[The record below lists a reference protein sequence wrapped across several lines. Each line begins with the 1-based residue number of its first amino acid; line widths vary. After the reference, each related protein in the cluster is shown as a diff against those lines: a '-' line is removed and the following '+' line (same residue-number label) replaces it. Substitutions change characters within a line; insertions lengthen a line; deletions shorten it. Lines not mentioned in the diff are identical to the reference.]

1 MNQISTRD
9 RTTADAAKTAAPEA
23 ISPGSSQAEAPAARA
38 PAKRRRNYLRPILM
52 LGGIAVVI
60 LGSGY
65 VWLTGGRMVATDDSY
80 VEAAEVNATTDV
92 SGIVS
97 QVMVHEGE
105 PVKAGQV
112 LFQLGQ
118 HRYQIALDG
127 AKAKLAETALSLA
140 AMKEDY
146 QRMLKDADTAAARV
160 AQDQSDFG
168 RYASLIRSGGVTRA
182 EYDDAKYKLEADQ
195 ANLAALQ
202 EQAKTQ
208 LARLGGDITRPVEQF
223 PDYQSG
229 EADVAEAQRQLNHT
243 TVRAPFDGIVT
254 NVEQLQPGQ
263 YLTAASPA
271 FGIVSTDDVWV
282 TAQFKET
289 QLTYMHVGQ
298 TVTITV
304 DAFPGKTWTGVVQSI
319 APASGSQFSLLPA
332 ENSSGNWV
340 KVVQRIPVR
349 IRITGGPTDVSLA
362 AGMSTNISVDTGHV
376 RHFSDLY

>member
-9 RTTADAAKTAAPEA
+9 RTTADAAKTAAPDT
-23 ISPGSSQAEAPAARA
+23 ISPGASQADAPAART
-38 PAKRRRNYLRPILM
+38 PAKRRGNFVRPILM
-52 LGGIAVVI
+52 IGGIAAVI
-60 LGSGY
+60 VGSGY
-65 VWLTGGRMVATDDSY
+65 VWLTGGRMVSTDDSY

-97 QVMVHEGE
+97 HVLVHEGE
-105 PVKAGQV
+105 AVKTGQV

-118 HRYQIALDG
+118 HRYQIAVDG
-127 AKAKLAETALSLA
+127 AKAKLAETALNLA
-140 AMKEDY
+140 SMKEDY
-146 QRMLKDADTAAARV
+146 ERMLKDADTAAARV
-160 AQDQSDFG
+160 AEDQSDYG

-208 LARLGGDITRPVEQF
+208 LAKLGGDVDKPVTAY

-229 EADVAEAQRQLNHT
+229 EADVAEAERQLDHT
-243 TVRAPFDGIVT
+243 TVRAPFDGVAT
-254 NVEQLQPGQ
+254 NVEQLQRGQ

-289 QLTYMHVGQ
+289 QLTHMRVGQ
-298 TVTITV
+298 PVTISV
-304 DAFPGKTWTGVVQSI
+304 DAYPSDKWTGVVQSI

-349 IRITGGPTDVSLA
+349 IRITGGPRDVLLA
-362 AGMSTNISVDTGHV
+362 AGMSTEVSVDTGHQ
-376 RHFSDLY
+376 RHLSDLF

>member
-1 MNQISTRD
+1 MNQMSPRD

-23 ISPGSSQAEAPAARA
+23 LSPGSSEGDAPAARA
-38 PAKRRRNYLRPILM
+38 PARRRRSVLRPILM
-52 LGGIAVVI
+52 LGSIAVVI
-60 LGSGY
+60 LGTGY
-65 VWLTGGRMVATDDSY
+65 MWLNGGRMVSTDDSY

-92 SGIVS
+92 PGIVS
-97 QVMVHEGE
+97 QVLVHEGE
-105 PVKAGQV
+105 AVKTGQV

-118 HRYQIALDG
+118 RHFQISVDG
-127 AKAKLAETALSLA
+127 AKAKLAETALTLA

-146 QRMLKDADTAAARV
+146 QRMLKDADTAAAKV
-160 AQDQSDFG
+160 GEDQSDFA
-168 RYASLIRSGGVTRA
+168 RYASLIHSGGVTRA
-182 EYDDAKYKLEADQ
+182 EYDDAKYKLQADQ

-208 LARLGGDITRPVEQF
+208 LAKLGGDIATPIDQY
-223 PDYQSG
+223 PDYESG
-229 EADVAEAQRQLNHT
+229 QADVAEAQRQLNHT

-289 QLTYMHVGQ
+289 QLTHMRVGQ
-298 TVTITV
+298 TVTIGV
-304 DAFPGKTWTGVVQSI
+304 DAYPGQTWKGVVQSV

-349 IRITGGPTDVSLA
+349 ITLTDGPKDVRLA
-362 AGMSTNISVDTGHV
+362 AGMSAEVSVDTGHT
-376 RHFSDLY
+376 RHLSDLF

>member
-9 RTTADAAKTAAPEA
+9 RTTADAGKTVAPDT
-23 ISPGSSQAEAPAARA
+23 ISPGASQARA
-38 PAKRRRNYLRPILM
+38 PAKRRRNLLRPILM
-52 LGGIAVVI
+52 LGGIAIVI
-60 LGSGY
+60 VGTGY
-65 VWLTGGRMVATDDSY
+65 VWLTGGRMVSTDDSY

-92 SGIVS
+92 SGIVTH
-97 QVMVHEGE
+97 VMVREGE
-105 PVKAGQV
+105 HVQAGQV

-118 HRYQIALDG
+118 RHFLIGVDG
-127 AKAKLAETALSLA
+127 AKAKLAETALNLA
-140 AMKEDY
+140 SMKEDY

-160 AQDQSDFG
+160 AEDQSDFG

-182 EYDDAKYKLEADQ
+182 EYDDAKYKLQADQ

-202 EQAKTQ
+202 EEAKTQ
-208 LARLGGDITRPVEQF
+208 LAKLGDDATKPVDQY
-223 PDYQSG
+223 PDYQSAQ
-229 EADVAEAQRQLNHT
+229 ADVDEAERQLDHT
-243 TVRAPFDGIVT
+243 IVRAPYNGIVT
-254 NVEQLQPGQ
+254 NVEQLQRGQ

-289 QLTYMHVGQ
+289 QLTYMREGQ
-298 TVTITV
+298 AVTIAV
-304 DAFPGKTWTGVVQSI
+304 DAYPGRKWTGVVQSI

-349 IRITGGPTDVSLA
+349 IKITGGPKDVPLA
-362 AGMSTNISVDTGHV
+362 AGMSTEVSVDTGHV

>member
-9 RTTADAAKTAAPEA
+9 RTTADAGKTVAPDT
-23 ISPGSSQAEAPAARA
+23 ISPGASQADALGARA
-38 PAKRRRNYLRPILM
+38 PAKRRRNLIRPVLM
-52 LGGIAVVI
+52 IGGIAAVI
-60 LGSGY
+60 VGTGY
-65 VWLTGGRMVATDDSY
+65 VWLTGGRMVSTDDSY

-92 SGIVS
+92 SGIVTH
-97 QVMVHEGE
+97 VLVHEGE
-105 PVKAGQV
+105 QVKAGQV

-118 HRYQIALDG
+118 RHFQIGVDG
-127 AKAKLAETALSLA
+127 AKAKLAETALNLA
-140 AMKEDY
+140 SMKEDY

-160 AQDQSDFG
+160 AEDQSDFG

-182 EYDDAKYKLEADQ
+182 EYDDAKYKLQADQ

-202 EQAKTQ
+202 EEAKTQ
-208 LARLGGDITRPVEQF
+208 LAKLGDDANKPVDQY
-223 PDYQSG
+223 PDYQSAQ
-229 EADVAEAQRQLNHT
+229 ADVDEAQRQLDHT
-243 TVRAPFDGIVT
+243 IVRAPYNGIVT
-254 NVEQLQPGQ
+254 NVEQLQRGQ

-289 QLTYMHVGQ
+289 QLTYMREGQ
-298 TVTITV
+298 AVTIAV
-304 DAFPGKTWTGVVQSI
+304 DAYPGRKWTGVVQSI

-349 IRITGGPTDVSLA
+349 IKITGGPKDVALA
-362 AGMSTNISVDTGHV
+362 AGMSTEVSVDTGHV
-376 RHFSDLY
+376 RHLSDLY

>member
-1 MNQISTRD
+1 MNQITTRD
-9 RTTADAAKTAAPEA
+9 HTTADAAKTATPETL
-23 ISPGSSQAEAPAARA
+23 SPGASQADAPGARS
-38 PAKRRRNYLRPILM
+38 PAKRRNFVRPILM
-52 LGGIAVVI
+52 IGGIALVI
-60 LGSGY
+60 VGTGY
-65 VWLTGGRMVATDDSY
+65 VWLTGGRIVSTDDSY

-97 QVMVHEGE
+97 KVLVHEGE
-105 PVKAGQV
+105 TVKTNQV

-118 HRYQIALDG
+118 HRYEIALDG
-127 AKAKLAETALSLA
+127 AKAKLAETALTLA
-140 AMKEDY
+140 SMKEDY
-146 QRMLKDADTAAARV
+146 QRMLKDADTAAAKV
-160 AQDQSDFG
+160 AEDQSDFG
-168 RYASLIRSGGVTRA
+168 RYASLIHSGGVTRA

-208 LARLGGDITRPVEQF
+208 LAKLGGDVTKPVEQF

-229 EADVAEAQRQLNHT
+229 EADVAEAQRQLDHT

-254 NVEQLQPGQ
+254 NVEQLQRGQ

-271 FGIVSTDDVWV
+271 FGLVSTDDVWV

-289 QLTYMHVGQ
+289 QLTYMHLGQ
-298 TVTITV
+298 KVAITV
-304 DAFPGKTWTGVVQSI
+304 DAFPGETWHGVVESI

-349 IRITGGPTDVSLA
+349 IRLTDGPKDVSLA
-362 AGMSTNISVDTGHV
+362 AGMSTEVSVDTGHQ
-376 RHFSDLY
+376 RHLSDLY

>member
-9 RTTADAAKTAAPEA
+9 RTTADAGKTVAPDT
-23 ISPGSSQAEAPAARA
+23 ISPGASQADAPGARA
-38 PAKRRRNYLRPILM
+38 PAKRRRNLLRPILM

-60 LGSGY
+60 VGTGY
-65 VWLTGGRMVATDDSY
+65 VWLTGGRMVSTDDSY

-92 SGIVS
+92 SGIVTH
-97 QVMVHEGE
+97 VMVHEGE
-105 PVKAGQV
+105 HVQAGQV

-118 HRYQIALDG
+118 RHFQIGVDG
-127 AKAKLAETALSLA
+127 AKAKLAETALDLA
-140 AMKEDY
+140 SMKEDY

-160 AQDQSDFG
+160 AEDQSDFG

-182 EYDDAKYKLEADQ
+182 EYDDAKYKQQADQ

-202 EQAKTQ
+202 EEAKTQ
-208 LARLGGDITRPVEQF
+208 LAKLGDDATKPVDQY
-223 PDYQSG
+223 PDYQSAQ
-229 EADVAEAQRQLNHT
+229 ADVDEAERQLDHT
-243 TVRAPFDGIVT
+243 IVRAPYNGIVT
-254 NVEQLQPGQ
+254 NVEQLQRGQ

-289 QLTYMHVGQ
+289 QLTYMREGQ
-298 TVTITV
+298 AVTIAV
-304 DAFPGKTWTGVVQSI
+304 DAYPGRKWTGVVQSI

-349 IRITGGPTDVSLA
+349 IKITGGPKDVPLA
-362 AGMSTNISVDTGHV
+362 AGMSTEVSVDTGHV

>member
-1 MNQISTRD
+1 MNQITTRD
-9 RTTADAAKTAAPEA
+9 RTTADAAKTATPET
-23 ISPGSSQAEAPAARA
+23 ISPGSSQADAPGARA
-38 PAKRRRNYLRPILM
+38 PARRRGNFVRPILM
-52 LGGIAVVI
+52 IGGIVI
-60 LGSGY
+60 VIAGTGY
-65 VWLTGGRMVATDDSY
+65 LWLTGGRMVSTDDSY

-97 QVMVHEGE
+97 QVLVHEGE
-105 PVKAGQV
+105 PVKTGQV

-118 HRYQIALDG
+118 RHFQIAVDG
-127 AKAKLAETALSLA
+127 AKAKLAETGLTLA
-140 AMKEDY
+140 SMKEDY

-160 AQDQSDFG
+160 AEDQSDFS

-182 EYDDAKYKLEADQ
+182 EYDDAKYKLQADQ

-208 LARLGGDITRPVEQF
+208 LAKLGGDVATPIDQY

-229 EADVAEAQRQLNHT
+229 QADVAEAQRQLNHT

-289 QLTYMHVGQ
+289 QLTHIRLGQ
-298 TVTITV
+298 PVTIGV
-304 DAFPGKTWTGVVQSI
+304 DAYPSQKWTGVVQSV

-349 IRITGGPTDVSLA
+349 IKITGGPRDVRLA
-362 AGMSTNISVDTGHV
+362 AGMSAEISVDTGHK

>member
-1 MNQISTRD
+1 
-9 RTTADAAKTAAPEA
+9 
-23 ISPGSSQAEAPAARA
+23 
-38 PAKRRRNYLRPILM
+38 M

-60 LGSGY
+60 AGTGY
-65 VWLTGGRMVATDDSY
+65 VWLNGGRMVSTDDSY

-97 QVMVHEGE
+97 HVLVHEGE
-105 PVKAGQV
+105 TVKTGQV

-118 HRYQIALDG
+118 HRYQIAVDG
-127 AKAKLAETALSLA
+127 AKAKLAETALTLA
-140 AMKEDY
+140 SMKEDY
-146 QRMLKDADTAAARV
+146 QRMLKDSDTAAARV
-160 AQDQSDFG
+160 AEDQSDFG

-208 LARLGGDITRPVEQF
+208 LAKLGGDITKPVEQY
-223 PDYQSG
+223 PDYQSAQ
-229 EADVAEAQRQLNHT
+229 ADVAEAERQLDHT
-243 TVRAPFDGIVT
+243 TVRAPFNGIVT
-254 NVEQLQPGQ
+254 NVEQLQRGQ

-298 TVTITV
+298 PVTISV
-304 DAFPGKTWTGVVQSI
+304 DAFPGDKWTGEVESI

-349 IRITGGPTDVSLA
+349 IRITGGPRDVSLA
-362 AGMSTNISVDTGHV
+362 AGMSTEVSVDTGHQ
-376 RHFSDLY
+376 RHLSDLY

>member
-1 MNQISTRD
+1 M
-9 RTTADAAKTAAPEA
+9 
-23 ISPGSSQAEAPAARA
+23 
-38 PAKRRRNYLRPILM
+38 
-52 LGGIAVVI
+52 
-60 LGSGY
+60 
-65 VWLTGGRMVATDDSY
+65 WLNGGRMVSTDDSY

-97 QVMVHEGE
+97 QVLVHEGE
-105 PVKAGQV
+105 AVKTGQV

-118 HRYQIALDG
+118 RHFQISVDG
-127 AKAKLAETALSLA
+127 AKAKLAETALTLA
-140 AMKEDY
+140 SMKEDY
-146 QRMLKDADTAAARV
+146 QRMLKDADTAAAKV
-160 AQDQSDFG
+160 AEDQSDFA
-168 RYASLIRSGGVTRA
+168 RYASLIHSGGVTRA

-208 LARLGGDITRPVEQF
+208 LAKLGGDIATPIDQY
-223 PDYQSG
+223 PDYESG
-229 EADVAEAQRQLNHT
+229 QADVAEAQRQLNHT
-243 TVRAPFDGIVT
+243 IVRAPFDGIVT

-289 QLTYMHVGQ
+289 QLTNMRVGQ
-298 TVTITV
+298 TVTIGV
-304 DAFPGKTWTGVVQSI
+304 DAYPGKTWKGVVQSV

-349 IRITGGPTDVSLA
+349 ITLTDGPKDVRLA
-362 AGMSTNISVDTGHV
+362 AGMSAEVSVDTGHT
-376 RHFSDLY
+376 RHLSDLF

>member
-9 RTTADAAKTAAPEA
+9 RTTADAGKTVAPDT
-23 ISPGSSQAEAPAARA
+23 ISPGASQADAPGARA
-38 PAKRRRNYLRPILM
+38 PAKRRRNLLRPILM

-60 LGSGY
+60 VGTGY
-65 VWLTGGRMVATDDSY
+65 VWLTGGRMVSTDDSY

-92 SGIVS
+92 SGIVTH
-97 QVMVHEGE
+97 VMVHEGE
-105 PVKAGQV
+105 HVQAGQV

-118 HRYQIALDG
+118 RHFQIGVDG
-127 AKAKLAETALSLA
+127 AKAKLAETALDLA
-140 AMKEDY
+140 SMKEDY

-160 AQDQSDFG
+160 AEDQSDFG

-182 EYDDAKYKLEADQ
+182 EYDDAKYKLQADQ

-202 EQAKTQ
+202 EEAKTQ
-208 LARLGGDITRPVEQF
+208 LAKLGDDATKPVDQY
-223 PDYQSG
+223 PDYQSAQ
-229 EADVAEAQRQLNHT
+229 ADVDEAQRQLDHT
-243 TVRAPFDGIVT
+243 IVRAPYNGIVT
-254 NVEQLQPGQ
+254 NVEQLQRGQ

-271 FGIVSTDDVWV
+271 FGIVSSDDVWV

-289 QLTYMHVGQ
+289 QLTYMREGQ
-298 TVTITV
+298 PVTIAV
-304 DAFPGKTWTGVVQSI
+304 DAYPGRKWTGVVQSI

-349 IRITGGPTDVSLA
+349 IKITGGPKDVALA
-362 AGMSTNISVDTGHV
+362 AGMSTEVSVDTGHV
-376 RHFSDLY
+376 RHLSDLY

>member
-1 MNQISTRD
+1 MNQITTRD
-9 RTTADAAKTAAPEA
+9 RTTADAAKTAAPDTL
-23 ISPGSSQAEAPAARA
+23 SPGASQADAPSARA
-38 PAKRRRNYLRPILM
+38 PARRRGNLLRPILM
-52 LGGIAVVI
+52 LGGIALVI
-60 LGSGY
+60 VGIGY
-65 VWLTGGRMVATDDSY
+65 FWLTGGRMVSTDDSY

-97 QVMVHEGE
+97 KVLVHEGE
-105 PVKAGQV
+105 AVKTGQI

-127 AKAKLAETALSLA
+127 AKAKLAQTGLTLA
-140 AMKEDY
+140 SMKEDY
-146 QRMLKDADTAAARV
+146 QRMLKDADTAAAQV
-160 AQDQSDFG
+160 AEDQADFG
-168 RYASLIRSGGVTRA
+168 RYASLIHGGGVTRA
-182 EYDDAKYKLEADQ
+182 EYDDAKYKLQADQ
-195 ANLAALQ
+195 ARLAALQ

-208 LARLGGDITRPVEQF
+208 LAKLGGDITKPIDQF

-229 EADVAEAQRQLNHT
+229 LADVAEAQRQLDHT

-254 NVEQLQPGQ
+254 NVEQLQRGQ

-289 QLTYMHVGQ
+289 QLAHMRVGQ
-298 TVTITV
+298 TVTIGV
-304 DAFPGKTWTGVVQSI
+304 DAYPGDKWTGVVQSV

-349 IRITGGPTDVSLA
+349 IQITGGPKDVSLA
-362 AGMSTNISVDTGHV
+362 AGMSAEISVDTGHT

>member
-1 MNQISTRD
+1 MNQISARD

-23 ISPGSSQAEAPAARA
+23 LSPGASQADAPATRP
-38 PAKRRRNYLRPILM
+38 PARRRRSFLRPILM

-60 LGSGY
+60 LGTGY
-65 VWLTGGRMVATDDSY
+65 MWLNGGRMVSTDDSY

-97 QVMVHEGE
+97 QVLVHEGE
-105 PVKAGQV
+105 AVKTGQV

-118 HRYQIALDG
+118 RHFQISVDG
-127 AKAKLAETALSLA
+127 AKAKLAETALTLA
-140 AMKEDY
+140 SMKEDY
-146 QRMLKDADTAAARV
+146 QRMLKDADTAAAKV
-160 AQDQSDFG
+160 AEDQSDFA
-168 RYASLIRSGGVTRA
+168 RYASLIHSGGVTRA

-208 LARLGGDITRPVEQF
+208 LAKLGGDIATPIDQY
-223 PDYQSG
+223 PDYESG
-229 EADVAEAQRQLNHT
+229 QADVAEAQRQLNHT
-243 TVRAPFDGIVT
+243 IVRAPFDGIVT

-289 QLTYMHVGQ
+289 QLTNMRVGQ
-298 TVTITV
+298 TVTIGV
-304 DAFPGKTWTGVVQSI
+304 DAYPGKTWKGVVQSV

-349 IRITGGPTDVSLA
+349 ITLTDGPKDVRLA
-362 AGMSTNISVDTGHV
+362 AGMSAEVSVDTGHT
-376 RHFSDLY
+376 RHLSDLF